1 MIHRL
6 TLSDVLAEHARS
18 RPRVTAV
25 VDGEVRLTYPE
36 LDERVTRLA
45 DALAARGVTAGE
57 RVMWLGRNGHAVLE
71 LLLAS
76 SRLGA
81 IFCPANWRQS
91 TDELSFVVDDLTPK
105 VVVWEQSEAAAPL
118 SDDGW
123 ILAGEGYEAFLSSGS
138 PAARREGTADA
149 LPGDPTGARP
159 GPLTD
164 GAAHPAEPDGPLTG
178 EAAHPAEP
186 GGPLTGEA
194 AHPAE
199 PGDDTLPVLAL
210 YTAAFDGR
218 PNAALLSSAALVAH
232 STALLVVRQMEDGFT
247 FLNNG
252 PLFHVGTMMF
262 CLATLQIGGTNVFT
276 PAFDAEE
283 VCRLIDAEKVTQA
296 FLFGQM
302 IDAVTEANRDGKYD
316 LTSLRFVSHSAEWDA
331 MTTVDDSP
339 WCRSK
344 MGGYGQTEVGGML
357 TFLGLAPGAAGFAG
371 RPSPLVQ
378 VRLLSS
384 DGSEVPSGEVGE
396 ICARGKSLFSG
407 YFNRPELNAEKTRG
421 GWHHTGD
428 LGRREPDGTIT
439 FIGPRLRMIK
449 SGNENIYPAEVE
461 RALKTHPAI
470 ADAAV
475 IGVPD
480 DRWHQAVKAVVVLK
494 GEATAEDVVEHVRTR
509 LASYKKPR
517 HVDFVEAIPKKGFT
531 PDYDAL
537 DAAHGGGGYPGS

>member
-1 MIHRL
+1 MDAAVHSL

-18 RPRVTAV
+18 RPQATAV

-36 LDERVTRLA
+36 LHERVGRLA
-45 DALAARGVTAGE
+45 AALAERGVGAGE
-57 RVMWLGRNGHAVLE
+57 RVLWLGRNSHAVLE
-71 LLLAS
+71 LLLAC

-81 IFCPANWRQS
+81 VCCPANWRQT
-91 TDELSFVVDDLTPK
+91 TDELRFVVEDLRPR
-105 VVVWEQSEAAAPL
+105 VVVWERSEAAQPL
-118 SDDGW
+118 ADAGW
-123 ILAGEGYEAFLSSGS
+123 IEAGRDYEDFLAGGS
-138 PAARREGTADA
+138 PRGFPDVDDA
-149 LPGDPTGARP
+149 
-159 GPLTD
+159 
-164 GAAHPAEPDGPLTG
+164 E
-178 EAAHPAEP
+178 
-186 GGPLTGEA
+186 
-194 AHPAE
+194 
-199 PGDDTLPVLAL
+199 PVLAL

-232 STALLVVRQMEDGFT
+232 STSLLVVRQMEPDFA
-247 FLNNG
+247 FLASG

-262 CLATLQIGGTNVFT
+262 CLATFQIGGKNVFM

-283 VCRLIDAEKVTQA
+283 LCRLVDAEKVTQA

-302 IDAVTEANRDGKYD
+302 IDSVVAANAGGKYD
-316 LTSLRFVSHSAEWDA
+316 LSSLRFVSHSPEWDA
-331 MTTVDDSP
+331 MITVDDSP

-357 TFLGLAPGAAGFAG
+357 TFLGLAQGGTGFAG

-378 VRLLSS
+378 VRILGP
-384 DGSEVPSGEVGE
+384 DGAELPPGEVGE
-396 ICARGKSLFSG
+396 ICARGKTLFSG
-407 YFNRPELNAEKTRG
+407 YFARPELNARKFAY

-449 SGNENIYPAEVE
+449 SGNENVYPAEVE
-461 RALKTHPAI
+461 RALKTHPAV

-480 DRWHQAVKAVVVLK
+480 QTWHQAVKAIVALK
-494 GEATAEDVVEHVRTR
+494 EGARATAEEIAGHVRGQI
-509 LASYKKPR
+509 AAYKRPR
-517 HVDFVEAIPKKGFT
+517 HVVFVDAIPKKGFT

-537 DAAHGGGGYPGS
+537 DAAHGGGNYPGS

>member
-1 MIHRL
+1 MIHQL

-18 RPRVTAV
+18 RPQVTAV
-25 VDGEVRLTYPE
+25 ADGEVRLTYPE

-45 DALAARGVTAGE
+45 NALAARGVTAGE
-57 RVMWLGRNGHAVLE
+57 RVLWLGQNAHAVLE

-91 TDELSFVVDDLTPK
+91 ADELSFVLEDLTPK
-105 VVVWEQSEAAAPL
+105 VVVWERSEAAAPL
-118 SDDGW
+118 SGDGW
-123 ILAGEGYEAFLSSGS
+123 ILAGADYEAFLAGGS
-138 PAARREGTADA
+138 
-149 LPGDPTGARP
+149 
-159 GPLTD
+159 
-164 GAAHPAEPDGPLTG
+164 AE
-178 EAAHPAEP
+178 AVAEF
-186 GGPLTGEA
+186 A
-194 AHPAE
+194 
-199 PGDDTLPVLAL
+199 DDTAPVLAL

-232 STALLVVRQMEDGFT
+232 SASLLVVRQMEPGFT

-283 VCRLIDAEKVTQA
+283 VCRLVDAEKVTQA

-302 IDAVTEANRDGKYD
+302 IDAVVAANAGGKYD
-316 LTSLRFVSHSAEWDA
+316 LSSLRFVSHSDEWDA
-331 MTTVDDSP
+331 MITVDDSP

-378 VRLLSS
+378 VRLLDDS
-384 DGSEVPSGEVGE
+384 GAEVPPGEAGE

-407 YFNRPELNAEKTRG
+407 YFNRPELNAAKTRG

-449 SGNENIYPAEVE
+449 SGNENVYPAEVE
-461 RALKTHPAI
+461 RALKTHPAV

-480 DRWHQAVKAVVVLK
+480 ERWHQAVKAVVVLK
-494 GEATAEDVVEHVRTR
+494 EGRAASAEEIVEHVKGA

-517 HVDFVEAIPKKGFT
+517 DVVFAESIPKRGFT
-531 PDYDAL
+531 PDYDAI
-537 DAAHGGGGYPGS
+537 DAAHGGGNYPGS

>member
-1 MIHRL
+1 MIHSL
-6 TLSDVLAEHARS
+6 SLSDVLADHARS
-18 RPRVTAV
+18 RPQVTAV
-25 VDGEVRLTYPE
+25 VDGDVRLTYPE
-36 LDERVTRLA
+36 LDSRVTRLA
-45 DALAARGVTAGE
+45 DALAGRGVGGGD
-57 RVMWLGRNGHAVLE
+57 RVVWLGQNAYAVLE
-71 LLLAS
+71 LLLAC

-91 TDELSFVVDDLTPK
+91 EDELRFMLNDL
-105 VVVWEQSEAAAPL
+105 
-118 SDDGW
+118 
-123 ILAGEGYEAFLSSGS
+123 S
-138 PAARREGTADA
+138 PAAVIWESSDTTTSLHAASTAPHASGVPDSSPAAA
-149 LPGDPTGARP
+149 LSGA
-159 GPLTD
+159 
-164 GAAHPAEPDGPLTG
+164 GAASTST
-178 EAAHPAEP
+178 AEP
-186 GGPLTGEA
+186 GATRTAVWVQAGEDYEELVA
-194 AHPAE
+194 SGSLRDFAQVADTEPA
-199 PGDDTLPVLAL
+199 LAL

-218 PNAALLSSAALVAH
+218 PNAALLSSAALIAH
-232 STALLVVRQMEDGFT
+232 STSLVVVRQMEPGFT

-283 VCRLIDAEKVTQA
+283 VCRLIDAERVTQA

-302 IDAVTEANRDGKYD
+302 IDAVVKANAGGKYD
-316 LTSLRFVSHSAEWDA
+316 LSSLRFVSHSAEWDE
-331 MTTVDDSP
+331 MITVDDSP

-357 TFLGLAPGAAGFAG
+357 TFLGLAEGGAGFAG

-378 VRLLSS
+378 VRILGPDDAEL
-384 DGSEVPSGEVGE
+384 PPGEVGE
-396 ICARGKSLFSG
+396 ICARGKTLFSG
-407 YFNRPELNAEKTRG
+407 YFARPDLNATKSRN

-439 FIGPRLRMIK
+439 FIGPKLRMIK
-449 SGNENIYPAEVE
+449 SGAENIYPAEVE
-461 RALKTHPAI
+461 RALKSHPAV

-480 DRWHQAVKAVVVLK
+480 PAWHQAVKAVVALK
-494 GEATAEDVVEHVRTR
+494 PDATTTADDLIEHVKTQ

-517 HVDFVEAIPKKGFT
+517 DVTFVDTIPKRGFT

-537 DAAHGGGGYPGS
+537 DAAHGGGNYPGL

>member
-1 MIHRL
+1 MIHSL

-18 RPRVTAV
+18 RPETTAV
-25 VDGEVRLTYPE
+25 VDGEVRLTYPA
-36 LDERVTRLA
+36 LDERVSRLA
-45 DALAARGVTAGE
+45 DALAARGVAPGE
-57 RVMWLGRNGHAVLE
+57 RVLWLGQNSHAVLE
-71 LLLAS
+71 LLLAC

-81 IFCPANWRQS
+81 VFCPANWRQS
-91 TDELSFVVDDLTPK
+91 ADELRFVVEDLTPR
-105 VVVWEQSEAAAPL
+105 VVVWEPSEATTAVQEALGASDAA
-118 SDDGW
+118 W
-123 ILAGEGYEAFLSSGS
+123 VRAGQAYEELVASGS
-138 PAARREGTADA
+138 LRDFPQVADTE
-149 LPGDPTGARP
+149 PT
-159 GPLTD
+159 
-164 GAAHPAEPDGPLTG
+164 
-178 EAAHPAEP
+178 
-186 GGPLTGEA
+186 
-194 AHPAE
+194 
-199 PGDDTLPVLAL
+199 LAL

-232 STALLVVRQMEDGFT
+232 STSLLVVRQMEPGFT
-247 FLNNG
+247 FLGSG

-276 PAFDAEE
+276 PAFDPEE
-283 VCRLIDAEKVTQA
+283 VCRLIDAERVTQA

-302 IDAVTEANRDGKYD
+302 IDAVVAVRPQGKYD
-316 LTSLRFVSHSAEWDA
+316 LSSLRFVSHSAEWDELI
-331 MTTVDDSP
+331 TVDDSP

-371 RPSPLVQ
+371 RPSPLAQ
-378 VRLLSS
+378 VRILAP
-384 DGSEVPSGEVGE
+384 DGSEVPAGEVGE
-396 ICARGKSLFSG
+396 ICARGKTLFSG
-407 YFNRPELNAEKTRG
+407 YFARPELNEAKFAH

-449 SGNENIYPAEVE
+449 SGAENVYPAEVE
-461 RALKTHPAI
+461 RALKSHPAV

-480 DRWHQAVKAVVVLK
+480 ERWHQAVRAVVVLAPDAT
-494 GEATAEDVVEHVRTR
+494 ATAEELIGHVKGL

-517 HVDFVEAIPKKGFT
+517 DVVFADAIPKRGFT

-537 DAAHGGGGYPGS
+537 DQAHGGGNYPGA

>member
-1 MIHRL
+1 MIHSL
-6 TLSDVLAEHARS
+6 SLSDVLADHARS
-18 RPRVTAV
+18 RPLVTAV
-25 VDGEVRLTYPE
+25 VDGEVRLTYRE
-36 LDERVTRLA
+36 LDERVSRLA
-45 DALAARGVTAGE
+45 AALDGLGVSGGD
-57 RVMWLGRNGHAVLE
+57 RVLWLGQNAHAVLE
-71 LLLAS
+71 LLLAC

-81 IFCPANWRQS
+81 VFCPANWRQS
-91 TDELSFVVDDLTPK
+91 EDELRFVIGDLTPAA
-105 VVVWEQSEAAAPL
+105 VFWEPSEATTAAL
-118 SDDGW
+118 RSS
-123 ILAGEGYEAFLSSGS
+123 AGTSSASASSTVGSSG
-138 PAARREGTADA
+138 RERAG
-149 LPGDPTGARP
+149 
-159 GPLTD
+159 D
-164 GAAHPAEPDGPLTG
+164 GAAGVRAGDASTWVRAGEEYERLVAGAGVREFGQVSDAE
-178 EAAHPAEP
+178 
-186 GGPLTGEA
+186 
-194 AHPAE
+194 
-199 PGDDTLPVLAL
+199 PVLAL

-218 PNAALLSSAALVAH
+218 PRAALLSSAALVAH
-232 STALLVVRQMEDGFT
+232 ATSLLVVRQMEPGFT

-283 VCRLIDAEKVTQA
+283 VCRLVDAERVTQA
-296 FLFGQM
+296 FLYGPM
-302 IDAVTEANRDGKYD
+302 IDAVAAANAGGKYD
-316 LTSLRFVSHSAEWDA
+316 LSSLRFVAHSAEWDD
-331 MTTVDDSP
+331 MITVDDSP

-357 TFLGLAPGAAGFAG
+357 TFLGLAEGGAGFAG

-378 VRLLSS
+378 VRILAP
-384 DGSEVPSGEVGE
+384 DGAEVPVGEVGE
-396 ICARGKSLFSG
+396 ICARGKTLFSG
-407 YFNRPELNAEKTRG
+407 YFARPDLNAEKSRY

-461 RALKTHPAI
+461 RALKSHPAV

-480 DRWHQAVKAVVVLK
+480 PEWHQAVKAVVALK
-494 GEATAEDVVEHVRTR
+494 PGSEATRDDLVEHVRTL

-517 HVDFVEAIPKKGFT
+517 HIAFVDTIPKRGFT

-537 DAAHGGGGYPGS
+537 DETHGGGNYPGDA